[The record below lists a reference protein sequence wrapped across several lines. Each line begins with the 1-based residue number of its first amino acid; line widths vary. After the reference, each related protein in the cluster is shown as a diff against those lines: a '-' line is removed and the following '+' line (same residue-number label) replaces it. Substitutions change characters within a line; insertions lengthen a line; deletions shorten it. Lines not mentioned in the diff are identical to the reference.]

1 MYIMKLIVFQ
11 IFTLFVLSCS
21 TTKQESIVELDS
33 NWEFKSENDKV
44 YLPASVPGTVHLDL
58 LQNGKIDD
66 PFFRLNEHK
75 LQWIDKLDWE
85 YRTSFDVND
94 YHFNYEAIELDFFGL
109 DTYADVFLNDSLI
122 YSSENMF
129 LGKTVNVKKKIKKG
143 KNNLLV
149 KFKSPIDVG
158 IEKYDKLGYRLPDNA
173 NDLSEIGKVP
183 GNKKVGVFER
193 KAPYSFGWDWG
204 PRLVTSGIWR
214 PIKINFWN
222 NFQIKDLHFTQ
233 KIKDDNALI
242 KGEVE
247 VFSLLENQNVI
258 AKIYVD
264 NKICLLYTSPSPR
277 DKHRSRMPSSA

>member
-1 MYIMKLIVFQ
+1 MNIIKLIIFQ

-21 TTKQESIVELDS
+21 TTKQEYIVELNS
-33 NWEFKSENDKV
+33 NWEFKSENDKE

-58 LQNGKIDD
+58 LANGKIDD
-66 PFFRLNEHK
+66 PFFRLNEHQ

-94 YHFNYEAIELDFFGL
+94 FHFDYEVIELDFFGL

-122 YSSENMF
+122 YSFDNMF
-129 LGKTVNVKKKIKKG
+129 VGKTLNVKKNIKKG
-143 KNNLLV
+143 KNNLLI
-149 KFKSPIDVG
+149 KFKSPINVG
-158 IEKYDKLGYRLPDNA
+158 IEKYDKLGYELPDNA

-183 GNKKVGVFER
+183 ENKKVGVFSR

-233 KIKDDNALI
+233 KIVEDNAFL
-242 KGEVE
+242 KAEAEVLS
-247 VFSLLENQNVI
+247 FLDNQNVT

-264 NKICLLYTSPSPR
+264 DLSLI
-277 DKHRSRMPSSA
+277 HI